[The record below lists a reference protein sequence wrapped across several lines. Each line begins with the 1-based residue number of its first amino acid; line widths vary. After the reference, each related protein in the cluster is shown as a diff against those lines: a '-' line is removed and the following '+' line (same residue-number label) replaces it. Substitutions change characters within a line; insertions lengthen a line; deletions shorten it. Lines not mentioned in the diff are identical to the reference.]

1 MDQHDELKREIHAL
15 RQRLTRL
22 SEASLH
28 INESLEFDAV
38 LQGVLGSARELT
50 RARYGA
56 IILLD
61 DGARAE
67 NVLSSGLTPEEA
79 ERLWNVPDATWFF
92 ERLGSIPGPLR
103 LPDLMG
109 YLGSQGLAEPGLP
122 VTVGPF
128 LAAPVR
134 HLGRSVATIYLAR
147 QESGPEF
154 GKEDEETLV
163 MFASQAAVVI
173 SNARRYRDER
183 RARASL
189 ETLIKTSPVGVVV
202 FDGRT
207 GAPVSFNREATRIVD
222 GLREQDQ
229 APEQLLD
236 VLTFVRAD
244 GREVSLQD
252 FPVAEALSSGE
263 TLRAEEIVLRV
274 PDGRSVR
281 VLLNATPIRSED
293 G

>member
-79 ERLWNVPDATWFF
+79 ERLWKVPDATWFF

-122 VTVGPF
+122 VPAGP
-128 LAAPVR
+128 
-134 HLGRSVATIYLAR
+134 
-147 QESGPEF
+147 
-154 GKEDEETLV
+154 
-163 MFASQAAVVI
+163 
-173 SNARRYRDER
+173 
-183 RARASL
+183 
-189 ETLIKTSPVGVVV
+189 
-202 FDGRT
+202 
-207 GAPVSFNREATRIVD
+207 
-222 GLREQDQ
+222 
-229 APEQLLD
+229 
-236 VLTFVRAD
+236 
-244 GREVSLQD
+244 
-252 FPVAEALSSGE
+252 
-263 TLRAEEIVLRV
+263 
-274 PDGRSVR
+274 
-281 VLLNATPIRSED
+281 
-293 G
+293 